1 MKTNWLRLVC
11 WLALLLCGTGAQP
24 PADTPANARP
34 VVPSP
39 DAAILGVAEGFVDQL
54 VAGEWGRC
62 VARFDD
68 VMAAALPEEELRA
81 VWAGLQAQSGP
92 FVRRHGSRL
101 EPRPPYRVVL
111 VTCEFQKSWFDVSLT
126 FDGADRVGGL
136 FFLPAR
142 GPGQQIPPYVNPETF
157 TEEEVEFGDPN
168 WRLPGTLTRPRGE
181 GRLPAVVL
189 VHGSGPNDRDETVG
203 ANKPFR
209 DLAWGLATRGI
220 AVLRYDK
227 RTRVHAGKLAAA
239 GLAGFTVREEVI
251 DDVGYALTFLRNRP
265 ELDASRLFVV
275 GHSLGGTLAPRI
287 ARAHAGWAGLAIL
300 AGSTR
305 PLQDV
310 MVEQYEYLA
319 RLDGSVSAEEQAQID
334 QVRAVAER
342 IRGLTPD
349 DVASPTALLGAAPA
363 YWLDLRGYDA
373 PALAA
378 RLDRPILILQG
389 GRDYQVTEAD
399 LANWRR
405 TLEGRSH
412 VQIKRYPALNHLF
425 IAGSG
430 PSGPAEYFTPGF
442 VAEEVIDDLARL
454 LVLANGDPRTE

>member
-1 MKTNWLRLVC
+1 MKTDCLRLVC
-11 WLALLLCGTGAQP
+11 CLALLLGGTEAQP
-24 PADTPANARP
+24 SADAPSRAPPA
-34 VVPSP
+34 VPSA

-54 VAGEWGRC
+54 VAGEWARC
-62 VARFDD
+62 VVRFDG
-68 VMAAALPEEELRA
+68 VMTAALPEEKLRA

-111 VTCEFQKSWFDVSLT
+111 VTCEFQKAWFDVSLS
-126 FDGADRVGGL
+126 FDGTDRVGGL

-142 GPGQQIPPYVNPETF
+142 GPGQQIPPYADPETF
-157 TEEEVEFGDPN
+157 TEEEVEFGDPK
-168 WRLPGTLTRPRGE
+168 WRLPGTLTQPRGDE
-181 GRLPAVVL
+181 RFPAVVL

-227 RTRVHAGKLAAA
+227 RTRVHAAKLAAI

-251 DDVGYALTFLRNRP
+251 EDAGHALTFLCRRP
-265 ELDASRLFVV
+265 EIDASRIFLL
-275 GHSLGGTLAPRI
+275 GHSLGGTLAPRV
-287 ARAHAGWAGLAIL
+287 AREHAGWAGLAIL

-305 PLQDV
+305 PLPDV

-349 DVASPTALLGAAPA
+349 DAGSGVALLGAAPA

-373 PALAA
+373 PTAA
-378 RLDRPILILQG
+378 AGLTRPILILQG

-405 TLEGRSH
+405 TLDGRSR
-412 VQIKRYPALNHLF
+412 VQIKRYPSLNHLF

-430 PSGPAEYFTPGF
+430 PSGPAEYLTPGF